1 MTEQEVI
8 FRDFTRKRKQVVF
21 GISGV
26 NYECVQALG
35 TEALQDLMNLYRGGD
50 MQAALKANDAEVVM
64 ASIRSMFKIFLMDD
78 AYAPF
83 VEKLRDRKDPVDVH
97 QLLEIVAW
105 IVEVYADRPLGSSE
119 SSSSTSANGEAG
131 TDSTAGAQLEES
143 ILLNSM
149 PVAS

>member
-1 MTEQEVI
+1 MTQQEVI
-8 FRDFTRKRKQVVF
+8 FKDFTRKRQKVAF

-26 NYECVQALG
+26 TYECVEALG
-35 TEALQDLMNLYRGGD
+35 TEALQDLTKLYRGGD
-50 MQAALKANDAEVVM
+50 MQSALKVNDADVVM
-64 ASIRSMFKIFLMDD
+64 ATIRSMFKIFLQDES
-78 AYAPF
+78 YEPF
-83 VEKLRDRKDPVDVH
+83 VEKLKDRKDPVDIH

-105 IVEVYADRPLGSSE
+105 IVEVYSGRPLEPSE

-131 TDSTAGAQLEES
+131 TGSTAGAQLEES